1 MVRREARWARI
12 RAERMW
18 HVACGMS
25 QSQSQSQSQSNV
37 AQHVTRYAP
46 CAMRHRASSTS
57 GASRVQL
64 PAARPAIGRQD
75 ARRPTSGARHA
86 THGAARPWPQHR
98 VHGASAAA
106 PAHATHRRPA
116 RAARIAYPPAQ
127 RVARR
132 SAAPA
137 RRKPARRPRDAGAAR
152 AHGAGRCARVGKTLN
167 LRSSGRSPMCR
178 TTNASSLRSAR
189 RS

>member
-12 RAERMW
+12 RAERM
-18 HVACGMS
+18 S
-25 QSQSQSQSQSNV
+25 QSQSQSQSSVECRMSRNTS
-37 AQHVTRYAP
+37 HVTRHAP
-46 CAMRHRASSTS
+46 SRLEHERRIASSIARRTA
-57 GASRVQL
+57 GD
-64 PAARPAIGRQD
+64 RPARRATPDLRRAACDTRRGAPMAATPR
-75 ARRPTSGARHA
+75 ARRKRRRARSCN
-86 THGAARPWPQHR
+86 
-98 VHGASAAA
+98 ASAAG
-106 PAHATHRRPA
+106 PCGAHRVPA
-116 RAARIAYPPAQ
+116 RAT
-127 RVARR
+127 
-132 SAAPA
+132 SGAPA

>member
-12 RAERMW
+12 RAERM
-18 HVACGMS
+18 
-25 QSQSQSQSQSNV
+25 SQSQSQSQSNV
-37 AQHVTRYAP
+37 ECRATRHTSHVTRHTLR
-46 CAMRHRASSTS
+46 AMRHRASSTS

>member
-12 RAERMW
+12 RAERM
-18 HVACGMS
+18 
-25 QSQSQSQSQSNV
+25 SQSQSQSNV
-37 AQHVTRYAP
+37 ECRATRHTSHVTRHTLR
-46 CAMRHRASSTS
+46 AMRHRASSTS
-57 GASRVQL
+57 GASRIQL